1 MLAETIEEL
10 RAVALDA
17 DDASGHFPAMYA
29 RVTER
34 IQIAAGDGT
43 FGDGAGMARF
53 ARAFA
58 GWYLR
63 PRAGDEPIPGAW
75 RAAWDVAGDRRLLI
89 VQHLLLG
96 INAHVNHDL
105 PQVVVE
111 LADEH
116 GDLARMRADFDA
128 VNAVLAATMPD
139 VIRDLGRSSRW
150 VGIAASSGGGRWF
163 HFSLEAARAQ
173 AWSAA
178 ERLDR
183 LDADGRRRETA
194 EIDRLV
200 RVLAHLIAR
209 PGRPIEWLMRLGRL
223 LEADD
228 PRAVTRRL
236 LAHLG

>member
-1 MLAETIEEL
+1 MLTETIEEL
-10 RAVALDA
+10 RSIALEA

-34 IQIAAGDGT
+34 IQRAAADGT
-43 FGDGAGMARF
+43 FADGAGMERF
-53 ARAFA
+53 ACAFA

-63 PRAGDEPIPGAW
+63 PRAGTEPIPGAW

-111 LADEH
+111 LADER
-116 GDLARMRADFDA
+116 GDLAGLRADFDA

-150 VGIAASSGGGRWF
+150 VAVAAASGGGRWF

-173 AWSAA
+173 AWGAA
-178 ERLDR
+178 ERLHR
-183 LDADGRRRETA
+183 LDAAGRRRETA

-200 RVLAHLIAR
+200 RVLAHLVAR
-209 PGRPIEWLMRLGRL
+209 PGRPVEWLMKLGRV
-223 LEADD
+223 LESDD
-228 PRAVTRRL
+228 PRAVTHRL
-236 LAHLG
+236 LAHLA